1 MPARIIIITTPPLK
15 AQPIKK
21 RNINFSKIFINPLTD
36 IRAPNSKLFFTCR
49 RDLIFFEPGI
59 VFLVF
64 PRFDFKRGLLLSRAM
79 QHLFLES
86 TLPELAFIG
95 YKSYFTVKFCT
106 KNRLMLQIAHFLCTK
121 EDFF

>member
-1 MPARIIIITTPPLK
+1 MRT
-15 AQPIKK
+15 
-21 RNINFSKIFINPLTD
+21 
-36 IRAPNSKLFFTCR
+36 PNSKLFFTCR

-64 PRFDFKRGLLLSRAM
+64 PRFDFKRGFLLSRAM

-86 TLPELAFIG
+86 TLPKLAFIG

-106 KNRLMLQIAHFLCTK
+106 KNRLQRLIAYFLCTNRG
-121 EDFF
+121 FF